1 MGGNGEVDGGHE
13 TGRCSQDATEAA
25 VVVNVCKEKTTPHT
39 LLQPLLGRAVAADGE
54 GPGFR
59 SYAVEVLFGIDP
71 YLAGMVVL
79 WRPIGWFLNAIIT
92 VVRKFRCILI
102 IFCLKAMVSH
112 QLLAQVNEGCKKS
125 LAADDRQ
132 AGEVRF
138 QMVPVALAI
147 GRAME

>member
-1 MGGNGEVDGGHE
+1 MGGNGGVDGGHE
-13 TGRCSQDATEAA
+13 TGRCSQGATEAV

-59 SYAVEVLFGIDP
+59 SYAVEALFGIDP
-71 YLAGMVVL
+71 HLAGMVVL
-79 WRPIGWFLNAIIT
+79 WWCIGFFLNTIIT
-92 VVRKFRCILI
+92 VVRKFRSILI
-102 IFCLKAMVSH
+102 IFCLKTMASN
-112 QLLAQVNEGCKKS
+112 QLLAQASEGGKKS

-147 GRAME
+147 GRAIE